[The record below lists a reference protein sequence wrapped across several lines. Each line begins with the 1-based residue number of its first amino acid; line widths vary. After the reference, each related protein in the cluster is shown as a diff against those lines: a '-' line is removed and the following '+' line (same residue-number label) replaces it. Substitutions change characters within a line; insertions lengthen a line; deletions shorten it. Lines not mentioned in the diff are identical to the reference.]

1 MCLLVY
7 QRQAQNAK
15 DYRDP
20 ISLCLGS
27 MKQEHLMIDI
37 DAGDDCNRT
46 PVLWSVM
53 TLQDR

>member
-7 QRQAQNAK
+7 QRQAQNAE

-20 ISLCLGS
+20 TSLCLG
-27 MKQEHLMIDI
+27 KTERDHLMIDI

-46 PVLWSVM
+46 PVLWSAM
-53 TLQDR
+53 TLRDR